1 MSRNLTQYVCLVAVA
16 MIAASVAS
24 RAALAQ
30 PVGGEQDAKAQ
41 TTAAMLDDANV
52 TSAIMAAWKSCSNGK
67 IQIEAGFRLD
77 GTPSKYRIV
86 AFRGTNEVKRKT
98 IPIVPGD
105 TFVVFHVHPTTE
117 APVPSAADKNVAA
130 QYHFRIITLHLRGVY
145 EYDPSTGKT
154 MLIADLPALL
164 KSAGRT
170 AGSSKRAMS
179 K

>member
-1 MSRNLTQYVCLVAVA
+1 MVRNSTQYVCLVAVA
-16 MIAASVAS
+16 TIAASVAS
-24 RAALAQ
+24 RAAQAR

-41 TTAAMLDDANV
+41 MTAAILDDADV
-52 TSAIMAAWKSCSNGK
+52 ISAIKAAWRSCSNGK

-77 GTPSKYRIV
+77 GTPSAYQIV

-117 APVPSAADKNVAA
+117 APAPSAADKNVAA
-130 QYHFRIITLHLRGVY
+130 QYNFRIISLHLRGVY

-164 KSAGRT
+164 KSAGRI
-170 AGSSKRAMS
+170 AGPSKRAIS